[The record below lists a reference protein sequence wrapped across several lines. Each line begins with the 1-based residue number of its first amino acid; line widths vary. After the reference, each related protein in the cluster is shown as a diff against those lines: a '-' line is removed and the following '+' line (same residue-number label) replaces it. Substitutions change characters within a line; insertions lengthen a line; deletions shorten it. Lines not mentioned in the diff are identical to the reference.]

1 MPLKAFAKTFKLDAS
16 FLEDAIAGG
25 DHAVTLQQAAKYLG
39 LCPGNDGD
47 LMLGENGRSYKL
59 LRPVA
64 RLGKGIR
71 FSAKR
76 LGMPVA
82 PS

>member
-1 MPLKAFAKTFKLDAS
+1 M
-16 FLEDAIAGG
+16 
-25 DHAVTLQQAAKYLG
+25 TLQQAAKYLG
-39 LCPGNDGD
+39 LGPGNDGD
-47 LMLGENGRSYKL
+47 LMLGENGRSYRH